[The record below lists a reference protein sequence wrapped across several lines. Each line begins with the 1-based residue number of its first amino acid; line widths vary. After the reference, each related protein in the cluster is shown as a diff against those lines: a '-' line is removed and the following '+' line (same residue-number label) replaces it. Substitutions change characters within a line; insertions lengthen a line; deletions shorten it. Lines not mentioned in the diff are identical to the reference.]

1 MRQFAIS
8 LLKVSQRQF
17 VQIPKFN
24 FSKKVVNVPTMGD
37 SITEGDVKELQKK
50 VGDYVNQDDV
60 IALIETDKVTIDIRC
75 ADSGVITQ
83 MFASDGAKVEVGKPF
98 YEIDTSA
105 AKPAGSVGS
114 QETKKEEKKEQK
126 QQEVKQEQKQETSAG
141 QKSSPAAS
149 TKPAEKKTVAPSV
162 TNPTQRTERREP
174 MSRMRQRIAQ
184 RLKDAQNT
192 YALLT
197 TFQECDM
204 SAVMEARETMQ
215 KDFQKKYN
223 VKLGFNSFFVK
234 AAVKQLQEQPIVN
247 AVIDGNDIV
256 YRNYIDISM
265 AVATPTGLM
274 VPVLRNCERLSFADI
289 EKTLIDLAEK
299 GRQGKISADDMVGG
313 TFTISNGGV
322 FGSLMGTP
330 IINAPQSAILGM
342 HAIINRPVV
351 RNDQIVA
358 RPMMYLALTYDHRI
372 LDGKDA
378 ATFLKKLATSIE
390 DPRRILLDV

>member
-8 LLKVSQRQF
+8 LFKVSQTQF
-17 VQIPKFN
+17 AQIPKFY

-75 ADSGVITQ
+75 ADSGIITQ
-83 MFASDGAKVEVGKPF
+83 MFAADGAKVEVGKPF

-105 AKPAGSVGS
+105 AKPAGATGTP
-114 QETKKEEKKEQK
+114 ETKKEQK
-126 QQEVKQEQKQETSAG
+126 QEVKQEVKQEQKQEAPAA
-141 QKSSPAAS
+141 QKSTPPPAA
-149 TKPAEKKTVAPSV
+149 KPAEKKPVAPSV
-162 TNPTQRTERREP
+162 TTPTQRTEKREP

-204 SAVMEARETMQ
+204 SAVMEAREAMQ
-215 KDFQKKYN
+215 KDFQKKHN
-223 VKLGFNSFFVK
+223 VKLGFSSFFIK

-247 AVIDGNDIV
+247 AVIDGTDIV

-289 EKTLIDLAEK
+289 ERTLIDLAEK

-342 HAIINRPVV
+342 HAIVNRPVV

-378 ATFLKKLATSIE
+378 ATFLKRLSTSIE